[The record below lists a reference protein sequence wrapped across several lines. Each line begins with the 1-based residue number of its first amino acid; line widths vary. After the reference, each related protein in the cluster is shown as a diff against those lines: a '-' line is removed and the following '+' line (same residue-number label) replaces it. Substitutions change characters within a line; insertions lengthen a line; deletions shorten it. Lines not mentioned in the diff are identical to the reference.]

1 MRNLSRVVWSEGMHL
16 GPHHFQAQNR
26 YFEDS
31 VQFHTSSLQFEP
43 FGFAGFQLDA
53 EGLRNGTL
61 ALLHARGLFPDGL
74 SFHMPELD
82 PLPPPR
88 KLEDLFPAMQDRV
101 DIFLAVPEMRAEGPN
116 CALEAEADT
125 LRYRSEALPLADE
138 NTGRDEKPVPL
149 GRKNI
154 RFLVETE
161 DAAGYVKVPL
171 ARVRRD
177 GKGAFAFDD
186 RFIPPLLTVHA
197 SPTLALLLRR
207 LLDLLEEKCRG
218 VARPKDL
225 AHQTVSGFS
234 AEGIANAWFLH
245 CLNASVGPL
254 RHLAA
259 AKRAH
264 PEELFVE
271 MSRLAGGL
279 CTFSIESHP
288 SQLPRYDHLHLA
300 DCFEQ
305 LDLHIR
311 QHLELMVP
319 SNTVRFAFEQIA
331 RYFWQSKI
339 LDERTLN
346 RSRWVFGIS
355 CPRVGEAD
363 LINAVPR
370 LAKICSMQFLPK
382 LVERALPGLTLTHL
396 SVPPPAVQ
404 AKIDYQ
410 YFTVDKAGPC
420 WDHMVKSREFGV
432 YVPGELPDPQIE
444 LTVVL
449 ES

>member
-26 YFEDS
+26 YFEDA
-31 VQFHTSSLQFEP
+31 VQFHTASLQFEP
-43 FGFAGFQLDA
+43 YGFAGCQMDA
-53 EGLRNGTL
+53 EALRNGTL
-61 ALLHARGLFPDGL
+61 ALVHARGLFADGL

-82 PLPPPR
+82 PLPAPR
-88 KLEDLFPAMQDRV
+88 KLEELFPAVQERV
-101 DIFLAVPEMRAEGPN
+101 DVLLAVPELRAEGPN
-116 CALEAEADT
+116 CALEGET
-125 LRYRSEALPLADE
+125 GLLRYRAEASPLPDE

-154 RFLVETE
+154 RFLLETE
-161 DAAGYVKVPL
+161 DQTGYVTMPI

-186 RFIPPLLTVHA
+186 RFIPPLLTVHG
-197 SPTLALLLRR
+197 SPVLALMLRR
-207 LLDLLEEKCRG
+207 LLDLLEEKCKG

-271 MSRLAGGL
+271 MSRLAGAL

-288 SQLPRYDHLHLA
+288 AQLPRYEHARLA
-300 DCFEQ
+300 DCFEH

-319 SNTVRFAFEQIA
+319 SNTVRFAFEQVA
-331 RYFWQSKI
+331 LYFWQSRI

-346 RSRWVFGIS
+346 RARWVFGIS
-355 CPRVGEAD
+355 CPRMGEAD

-370 LAKICSMQFLPK
+370 LVKICSLQFLPK
-382 LVERALPGLTLTHL
+382 LVERALPGMTLTHV

-410 YFTVDKAGPC
+410 YFTVDRAGPC

-432 YVPGELPDPQIE
+432 YVPGEVPDPHIE
-444 LTVVL
+444 LTVIL

>member
-31 VQFHTSSLQFEP
+31 VQFHTASLQFEP
-43 FGFAGFQLDA
+43 HGFAGFQLDA
-53 EGLRNGTL
+53 EALRNGTL
-61 ALLHARGLFPDGL
+61 ALLHARGLFSDGL
-74 SFHMPELD
+74 GFHMPELD

-101 DIFLAVPEMRAEGPN
+101 DVFLAVPELRAEGPN
-116 CALEAEADT
+116 CALDAET
-125 LRYRSEALPLADE
+125 GVLRYRSEPSALADE

-154 RFLVETE
+154 RFLLETE
-161 DAAGYVKVPL
+161 DAAGYVKMPV

-177 GKGAFAFDD
+177 GKGTFAFDE
-186 RFIPPLLTVHA
+186 RFIPPLLTVQG
-197 SPTLALLLRR
+197 SPTLALMLRR

-288 SQLPRYDHLHLA
+288 SQLPRYDHLRLA
-300 DCFEQ
+300 DCFEH

-319 SNTVRFAFEQIA
+319 SNTVRFAFEQVA

-355 CPRVGEAD
+355 CPKMGEAD

-370 LAKICSMQFLPK
+370 LVKICSMTFLPK
-382 LVERALPGLTLTHL
+382 LVERALPGLTLTHV

-420 WDHMVKSREFGV
+420 WDHMVRSREFGV
-432 YVPGELPDPQIE
+432 YVPGDLPDPQIE